1 MTMAVLTEKPHC
13 SRVWRASSSSTP
25 AAVDTMEMARRTSF
39 SLVGIT
45 STIRL
50 PYTLP
55 RRIMAPVEIM
65 LSTIFSAVPL
75 FMRVEPV
82 MTSGPVSTPM
92 GISAAAFIS
101 EFLLQVRATVL
112 APISWA

>member
-1 MTMAVLTEKPHC
+1 
-13 SRVWRASSSSTP
+13 
-25 AAVDTMEMARRTSF
+25 
-39 SLVGIT
+39 
-45 STIRL
+45 
-50 PYTLP
+50 
-55 RRIMAPVEIM
+55 MAPVEIM